1 MKKFV
6 FRRKG
11 SNYKTTRNIVIFLR
25 FVRLH
30 KKWIY
35 QTLLKFMK
43 LINYK
48 FLSPV
53 IELIVDNFNNW

>member
-1 MKKFV
+1 M
-6 FRRKG
+6 RKG
-11 SNYKTTRNIVIFLR
+11 LNYKTTRNIVIFLR
-25 FVRLH
+25 FVKLH

-35 QTLLKFMK
+35 QTLLKLMK

-53 IELIVDNFNNW
+53 IELVVDSFNNW